1 MFEASFFSSGD
12 CADMDTRARAEIGPL
27 TLLETGERR
36 DFEGETTTKRERA
49 DGVARVFDVTG
60 PDVDVEIA
68 DVTFVNG
75 SRDVRM
81 LDRRDVKPLDR
92 LVHGL
97 RLGVHRS
104 HDGRWYVQLRIPA
117 LGSRTVTPHQTN
129 LDELND
135 TCGFDVRKALVGAGA
150 LAVNRRELA
159 IGGTG
164 RTKNELCAV
173 FRGDDSLLPAVAY
186 AITPLLTYWQLFCLS
201 APAK

>member
-1 MFEASFFSSGD
+1 
-12 CADMDTRARAEIGPL
+12 MDARARVEIGPL

-36 DFEGETTTKRERA
+36 DFEGETTTKSERA

-81 LDRRDVKPLDR
+81 LDRREVKPLDR

-104 HDGRWYVQLRIPA
+104 HDERCYLQLRIPA
-117 LGSRTVTPHQTN
+117 LGSRMVVTQHQTN
-129 LDELND
+129 LDELNE
-135 TCGFDVRKALVGAGA
+135 TCRFDVREALVGAGA

-159 IGGTG
+159 IGDTG
-164 RTKNELCAV
+164 RTKNELCVV
-173 FRGDDSLLPAVAY
+173 FRGEDSPLPAIAY
-186 AITPLLTYWQLFCLS
+186 AITPLLTYWQLFGS
-201 APAK
+201 RSSP